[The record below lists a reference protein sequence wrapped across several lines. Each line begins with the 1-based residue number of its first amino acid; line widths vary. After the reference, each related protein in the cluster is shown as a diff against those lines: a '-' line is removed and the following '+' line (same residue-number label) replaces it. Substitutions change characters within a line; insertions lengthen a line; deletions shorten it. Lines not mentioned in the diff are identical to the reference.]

1 MKKILACLLAFIML
15 SAPVRAYAF
24 DWPWKKGT
32 GNETT
37 EAVAEAEVLS
47 TTVEEEKEEAITEEP
62 EEAETAEE
70 TEVAEPA
77 PLEYD
82 YEELVVGTTMPTY
95 GTFFTSMWGNGSS
108 DIDVRDLIHGYNL
121 VEWDSENSGFI
132 LDPSVVSGHVVRET
146 AAGDHTYTI
155 TLQNDLR
162 WSDGSR
168 ITAYDYAFSYLLR
181 MEPELTRL
189 GATPEDM
196 EYLVGYKNYVA
207 DRIAYTADLERNNG
221 NVNAVTREIPRLSGL
236 RVTNDTQM
244 TITIS
249 HTMLPFFSELALL
262 DCAPCPISV
271 IAPDCTVRDS
281 ATGVYIDGKF
291 TAELL
296 KSTLL
301 GEDGYLTR
309 PTLTCGPYKLVS
321 YEGQEAKFELNEYYK
336 GDANGAKPTIERV
349 IFKQANPET
358 MIDELMAG
366 DYGLLTRTSGAA
378 LVQKGMNAIQKDPR
392 YTVANY
398 PRSGMGFI
406 AFNMERPGLDSKE
419 VRQAIAHCIDKDAF
433 VGETVSNFGLRV
445 DGYYG
450 LGQWMYRLLSGTL
463 PYPVEEPENATT
475 AEKSAYERELAR
487 WEELAKEMEE
497 FPIYEKDASEAV
509 RLLEKD
515 GWTLNREGDPFDPEK
530 DDVRCKRIDG
540 ELEALDLKLVYAKGA
555 SVEKSLKDLAEPLAE
570 VGIGLTVESSDKLL
584 DLYYGY
590 EERDYDLI
598 FLATDFKVLYDP
610 SKQFEPEGPSNYYG
624 IDDDELYDLAEDMIR
639 TEPGDL
645 LTYCEKWVDFQERF
659 IELEPIIP
667 IYSNIYFDFYPRVL
681 QNYAIPNYTSWAQA
695 VVPAFMDDIPEEEEV
710 AEEEEDVFN
719 D

>member
-1 MKKILACLLAFIML
+1 MLCGGGKEAKMKKVMAGLLALIML
-15 SAPVRAYAF
+15 SVTINAYAF
-24 DWPWKKGT
+24 EWPWKRTAVLETAETSAAENLAFEANATKEPGAAET
-32 GNETT
+32 ETT
-37 EAVAEAEVLS
+37 ESE
-47 TTVEEEKEEAITEEP
+47 
-62 EEAETAEE
+62 
-70 TEVAEPA
+70 

-108 DIDVRDLIHGYNL
+108 DIDVRNLLHGYNL
-121 VEWDSENSGFI
+121 VEWDSETSGFI
-132 LDPSVVSGHVVRET
+132 MDESVVSTHEVREN
-146 AAGDHTYTI
+146 AAGDHVYTL
-155 TLQNDLR
+155 TLHNDLR

-181 MEPELTRL
+181 MQPELQKL
-189 GATPEDM
+189 GASIDNM
-196 EYLVGYKNYVA
+196 DYIVGCQNYV
-207 DRIAYTADLERNNG
+207 NG
-221 NVNAVTREIPRLSGL
+221 RVNYLSGV
-236 RVTNDTQM
+236 RVTDNTHL
-244 TITIS
+244 TVTIS
-249 HTMLPFFSELALL
+249 HTVLPFFSELALL
-262 DCAPCPISV
+262 DCAPCPIGV
-271 IAPDCTVRDS
+271 IAPGCEVRDQGN
-281 ATGVYIDGKF
+281 GVYIDGRF

-296 KSTLL
+296 ESSLL
-301 GEDGYLTR
+301 GETGYLTR
-309 PTLTCGPYKLVS
+309 PSLTCGPYRLVS
-321 YEGQEAKFELNEYYK
+321 YEGQEAKFELNEFYK
-336 GDANGAKPTIERV
+336 GDSHGAKPTIKRL

-378 LVQKGMNAIQKDPR
+378 LIQKGMDAIREDPR

-398 PRSGMGFI
+398 PRSGLSFI

-419 VRQAIAHCIDKDAF
+419 VRQAIARCIDKDAF
-433 VGETVSNFGLRV
+433 VSETVSNFGLRV

-450 LGQWMYRLLSGTL
+450 LGQWMYRVLSGTIA
-463 PYPVEEPENATT
+463 YPAEEPENATA

-497 FPIYEKDASEAV
+497 LPVYDKDAAEAV

-540 ELEALDLKLVYAKGA
+540 QLEALDLTLVYAEGA
-555 SVEKSLKDLAEPLAE
+555 SVERALKDLVEPMAE
-570 VGIGLTVESSDKLL
+570 VGIGLKVVGRDKLL
-584 DLYYGY
+584 DLYYGH
-590 EERDYDLI
+590 EEQDYDMI

-610 SKQFEPEGPSNYYG
+610 SYQFEPDGTYNYYG
-624 IDDDELYDLAEDMIR
+624 IDDDELYDLAQDMIR
-639 TEPGDL
+639 TEPGNL
-645 LTYCEKWVDFQERF
+645 LDYCGKWIDFQERF

-695 VVPAFMDDIPEEEEV
+695 VVPAFMDDIPEEDEV
-710 AEEEEDVFN
+710 AEAEEDVFN